1 MVKMKIMPPSLLAI
15 IKLLTLIYKG
25 GNLMGG

>member
-1 MVKMKIMPPSLLAI
+1 MVKMKIMPPSFRAI
-15 IKLLTLIYKG
+15 IKLLTLIFKG